1 MKLVFHHRLT
11 ESDWFT
17 FLLSDVVDEVTYDP
31 DYTDTA
37 GPAIHVFS
45 GNVVPLR
52 GRSAFFQ
59 QCRANSDNVTLL
71 HASDEWY
78 SGSYDEY
85 RHFDRVIRNHRTW
98 LVRSPGIFSI
108 PVGYPNGLIGPERRT
123 PANER
128 KYLWSFKG
136 EIKASRVQM
145 VEALKGVEPSFIR
158 DSNGPW
164 LSFDEYRGLL
174 LDSVFLPCPMGNVV
188 AETWRLYEGLEFGCI
203 PIVEKRW
210 GIDYY
215 RGLFGADPFLRVGS
229 WGEAGRLMRD
239 LAASPDELLRLQRT
253 TVKWWSDA
261 KVRVKQNLTA
271 FMRGPSHAA
280 ELQAFA
286 KLPRNRVPQ
295 LHEPL
300 RLMELLRHQSIG
312 SLAQRLAKPGKI
324 LSRIRRDMDR
334 RPTE

>member
-108 PVGYPNGLIGPERRT
+108 PVG
-123 PANER
+123 
-128 KYLWSFKG
+128 
-136 EIKASRVQM
+136 
-145 VEALKGVEPSFIR
+145 
-158 DSNGPW
+158 
-164 LSFDEYRGLL
+164 
-174 LDSVFLPCPMGNVV
+174 
-188 AETWRLYEGLEFGCI
+188 
-203 PIVEKRW
+203 
-210 GIDYY
+210 
-215 RGLFGADPFLRVGS
+215 
-229 WGEAGRLMRD
+229 
-239 LAASPDELLRLQRT
+239 
-253 TVKWWSDA
+253 
-261 KVRVKQNLTA
+261 
-271 FMRGPSHAA
+271 
-280 ELQAFA
+280 
-286 KLPRNRVPQ
+286 
-295 LHEPL
+295 
-300 RLMELLRHQSIG
+300 
-312 SLAQRLAKPGKI
+312 
-324 LSRIRRDMDR
+324 
-334 RPTE
+334 